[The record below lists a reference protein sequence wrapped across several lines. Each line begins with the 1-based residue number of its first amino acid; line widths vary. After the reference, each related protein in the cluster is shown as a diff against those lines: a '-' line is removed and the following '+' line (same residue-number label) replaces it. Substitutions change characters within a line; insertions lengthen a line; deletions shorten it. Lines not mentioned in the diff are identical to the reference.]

1 MVMKTRTSC
10 FVDEFYFDQFL
21 VCYKSYK
28 YYGNTRPFRVYNYN
42 KLSQQRIDQLTDLG
56 IEVVDV
62 EQGDMS
68 YKLYILQFAFK
79 WKGLLESD
87 CDRELVI
94 DADTLFLDNV
104 DDVLDNMQQEAAVVP
119 EFNAEGHRV
128 GCLFNIGFLCI
139 DKKFK
144 KNLAVSISIMQH
156 DPERLE
162 MESLCDH
169 VYKNN
174 IPVQELD
181 YTKYMHLWWN
191 HSRIGKNLK
200 VIDGKPII
208 TLDNGERVRFYHFT
222 THINPFKESV
232 ILRLNMDE
240 HTATRM
246 WMKRHNNPVV
256 LIYNYLKTYEDF
268 NTIKE
273 TTEEWRIK

>member
-1 MVMKTRTSC
+1 MELKTRTSC
-10 FVDEFYFDQFL
+10 FLNEFYFDQFL
-21 VCYKSYK
+21 VCFRSYK
-28 YYGNTRPFRVYNYN
+28 YYGNTRQFRVYNYDN
-42 KLSQQRIDQLTDLG
+42 LSQDRIDQLTDLG

-87 CDRELVI
+87 CDKELLI

-104 DDVLDNMQQEAAVVP
+104 DDVLDNMQHGAAVVP
-119 EFNAEGHRV
+119 EFAEAGHRL
-128 GCLFNIGFLCI
+128 GYLFNIGFMGI

-144 KNLAVSISIMQH
+144 KNLAVSLNMMRAN
-156 DPERLE
+156 PERLE

-169 VYKNN
+169 VHSNN
-174 IPVQELD
+174 VPVQELD

-191 HSRIGKNLK
+191 HSRIGKNIK
-200 VIDGKPII
+200 VVDGKPVVS
-208 TLDNGERVRFYHFT
+208 LDNGERVRFYHFT
-222 THINPFKESV
+222 THMDPFKGSGV
-232 ILRLNMDE
+232 LRLNMDE

-256 LIYNYLKTYEDF
+256 LIYNYLKIYEDF
-268 NTIKE
+268 NTIEE
-273 TTEEWRIK
+273 TTEEWKIK